1 SPADAA
7 EQVRE
12 ALYGEVVDTV
22 NQGVRQY
29 DLVVRLAP
37 EERESIRQVRDL
49 LLRGRGGAT
58 VRLSDVADI
67 GPERS
72 SNLITRENAQRK
84 AVVSLNVAEGSNLGD
99 LVAQVQERVD
109 PIVQRAGMTVS
120 YGGQFEAQQSA
131 SRTILVAGVA
141 VVLIML
147 MLLQIST
154 GSMRAAVLVMLN
166 MPLALIGG
174 IAAIYITEGG
184 GLVHNTLALIGI
196 GGPYIPPVVS
206 IASLVGFITLF
217 GIAVRNGI
225 LLINHYNHLMEAEG
239 VPLGE
244 AIVQGSMERLVP
256 ILMTAI
262 SAVLGLVPLALAAG
276 EPGSELLAP
285 LAIVTLGGLL
295 TSTFLN
301 LIVVPAGYSLVF
313 GHKPERRPAGHP
325 SVLSRLV
332 GVFRRPKA
340 ITSKES

>member
-1 SPADAA
+1 
-7 EQVRE
+7 VR
-12 ALYGEVVDTV
+12 
-22 NQGVRQY
+22 RY

-37 EERESIRQVRDL
+37 DQRQSIEQVRDL

-58 VRLSDVADI
+58 VRLRDVADI
-67 GPERS
+67 GPQRS

-99 LVAQVQERVD
+99 LAAAVQQRVD

-120 YGGQFEAQQSA
+120 YGGQFEAQQAA
-131 SRTILVAGVA
+131 SRTILVAGLVVA
-141 VVLIML
+141 VVML

-154 GSMRAAVLVMLN
+154 GSLRAAVLVMLN

-174 IAAIYITEGG
+174 IAAIYVTEGG
-184 GLVHNTLALIGI
+184 GPIDNTLALIGV
-196 GGPYIPPVVS
+196 GGPYVPPVIS
-206 IASLVGFITLF
+206 IASMVGFITLF

-225 LLINHYNHLMEAEG
+225 LLINHYNHLMQEEG
-239 VPLGE
+239 VPLGD
-244 AIVQGSMERLVP
+244 AIVRGSTERLVP

-262 SAVLGLVPLALAAG
+262 SAALGLLPLALAAG

-301 LIVVPAGYSLVF
+301 LFVVPAGYALVF
-313 GHKPERRPAGHP
+313 GHKPEPSRRSVFTRLAG
-325 SVLSRLV
+325 R
-332 GVFRRPKA
+332 FRRPKPQA
-340 ITSKES
+340 QEEPTP